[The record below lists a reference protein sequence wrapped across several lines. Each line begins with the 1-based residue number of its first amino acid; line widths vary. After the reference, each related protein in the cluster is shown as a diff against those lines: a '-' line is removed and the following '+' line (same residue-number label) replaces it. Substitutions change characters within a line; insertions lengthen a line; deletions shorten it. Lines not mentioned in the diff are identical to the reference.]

1 MRTLIFSAWVAAAS
15 VFAVPAFA
23 GPADT
28 APVEAYVAQTLDQ
41 GLALLNN
48 KTLSGPEKDVELRNY
63 LKTTLDIDR
72 IALFTLGAAAKTAS
86 PDDLAAYESAF
97 TTFTLANYVSRVG
110 AYGGQGLK
118 VTGVEDHGPGDFIVS
133 VEVIDPAAP
142 ASAPPDTARF
152 RVLQETDGHFAVVD
166 ANVEGV
172 WFELAQ
178 REDVQGFLH
187 QNADSIP
194 KLIDHLKA
202 ITASL
207 SAPAN

>member
-1 MRTLIFSAWVAAAS
+1 MRTLIFSALVAVAQ
-15 VFAVPAFA
+15 VLG
-23 GPADT
+23 GPALADPAGG
-28 APVEAYVAQTLDQ
+28 APVEAYVAQTIDQ

-48 KTLSGPEKDVELRNY
+48 KTLSAPEKDVELRNY

-72 IALFTLGAAAKTAS
+72 IALFTLGAAAKTAA
-86 PDDLAAYESAF
+86 PADLAAYEDAF

-110 AYGGQGLK
+110 AYGGQALK
-118 VTGVEDHGPGDFIVS
+118 ITGVEDHGPGDFIVS

-142 ASAPPDTARF
+142 ANAPPDTARF

-172 WFELAQ
+172 WFEIAQ
-178 REDVQGFLH
+178 RDDIQGFLH
-187 QNADSIP
+187 QNGDSVP
-194 KLIDHLKA
+194 RLIDHLKA

-207 SAPAN
+207 SAPAP